1 MNVDEALRRFADETA
16 FPREALQWSLDNW
29 DEASQRF
36 LAKLRACAA
45 GAAKTEFDLDQL
57 FFIVH
62 LCGEKHDARAYTPVC
77 DLIANDA
84 AIDDWLGDGVTANLN
99 GILINI
105 CDGDVEPLK
114 RAIESETGDEYARGA
129 ALEAL
134 AYLVRA
140 KQLLTD
146 DEMRDYLRRL
156 GEEMRP
162 REQSWVWWAWA
173 SAIATLG
180 YEALRADV
188 ARVFL
193 KGWIDRQIAT
203 LDHFHQD
210 LQQARRDANGMAGF
224 EAEQIRPFGSTIETL
239 EPWSSGAAGQ
249 SDELDEAGRYE
260 PEAPYV
266 NPLREVGRN
275 DPCPCG
281 SGKKFKKCCL
291 AA

>member
-29 DEASQRF
+29 DEASPRF
-36 LAKLRACAA
+36 IAKLRACAVT
-45 GAAKTEFDLDQL
+45 AASDRDPL
-57 FFIVH
+57 FSIVH
-62 LCGEKHDARAYTPVC
+62 LCGEKRESRAYTPIC

-84 AIDDWLGDGVTANLN
+84 TIDEWLGDGVTANLN
-99 GILINI
+99 GILINV
-105 CDGDVEPLK
+105 CDGDVEPLR

-140 KQLLTD
+140 KQVLTD
-146 DEMRDYLRRL
+146 DEMRDYLQRL
-156 GEEMRP
+156 GETMQP
-162 REQSWVWWAWA
+162 RQQSWVWWAWT
-173 SAIATLG
+173 SAIAMLG

-188 ARVFL
+188 ARVFSR
-193 KGWIDRQIAT
+193 GWIERQIAT
-203 LDHFHQD
+203 LDNFHQD
-210 LQQARRDANGMAGF
+210 LQQARRDADGMAAF
-224 EAEQIRPFGSTIETL
+224 EAAQIRPFGSTIETL
-239 EPWSSGAAGQ
+239 EAWSSGAAGPN
-249 SDELDEAGRYE
+249 DELAEPGRYE

-266 NPLREVGRN
+266 NPLREIGRN

-291 AA
+291 AP